1 MILLPASFGELFDR
15 ITILQIKA
23 ERIAEDKKANVVK
36 ELALLSKVA
45 GDVLAGREDC
55 DDLVRQLK
63 SVNGELWDIEDGK
76 RDCERRQVFDER
88 FIHLARAVYI
98 KNDQRAAIKRRLNE
112 LLGSGIV
119 EEKSYEA
126 Y

>member
-1 MILLPASFGELFDR
+1 LILLPASFGELFDR

-23 ERIAEDKKANVVK
+23 ERIDEAKRANVAK
-36 ELALLSKVA
+36 ELGLLLNVA
-45 GDVLAGREDC
+45 DEVLAGRESC

-76 RDCERRQVFDER
+76 RDCERRQIFDDR
-88 FIHLARAVYI
+88 FIRLARAVYI
-98 KNDQRAAIKRRLNE
+98 KNDQRAAIKRRINE
-112 LLGSGIV
+112 VLGSGIV
-119 EEKSYEA
+119 EEKSYDS

>member
-1 MILLPASFGELFDR
+1 MIFLPASFGELFDR

-23 ERIAEDKKANVVK
+23 DRIEEAKKANVTK
-36 ELALLSKVA
+36 ELGLLLKVA
-45 GDVLAGREDC
+45 DEVLAGRESC
-55 DDLVRQLK
+55 DDLVGQLK

-88 FIHLARAVYI
+88 FVQLARAVYI
-98 KNDQRAAIKRRLNE
+98 KNDQRAAIKRRINE
-112 LLGSGIV
+112 VLGSGIV
-119 EEKSYEA
+119 EEKSYDA